1 MSNLK
6 PLDPWTLERNPT
18 WHRVNDLITAA
29 QRTEQTNAELCARVR
44 NLCDVGTAHAYEI
57 ARLQVV
63 VFALMEALVE
73 SGIDKVALDAR
84 VAAALKT
91 LEPPSSAS
99 APGGGGPYR

>member
-1 MSNLK
+1 MSNLTS
-6 PLDPWTLERNPT
+6 LDNWTTERNAT
-18 WHRVNDLITAA
+18 RHRVNDLIAAA

-44 NLCDVGTAHAYEI
+44 NLADVGTAHAYEI

-73 SGIDKVALDAR
+73 TGIDKAALDAR

-91 LEPPSSAS
+91 LEPQSSAPARS
-99 APGGGGPYR
+99 DGPYR